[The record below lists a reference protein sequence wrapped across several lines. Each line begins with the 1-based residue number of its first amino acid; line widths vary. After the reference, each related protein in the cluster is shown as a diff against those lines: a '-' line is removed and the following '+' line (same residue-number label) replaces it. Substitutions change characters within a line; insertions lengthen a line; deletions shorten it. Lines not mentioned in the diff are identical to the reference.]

1 MDLEDAEYDELFASF
16 DENGNG
22 QIELNEFVAMV
33 AKGEGSDNANHK
45 VFAQK
50 IASAAC
56 VVM

>member
-33 AKGEGSDNANHK
+33 AKGEGSDNVNHK
-45 VFAQK
+45 VFARK
-50 IASAAC
+50 VASAAC
-56 VVM
+56 AVM